1 MNLQSS
7 SADRAAVDQS
17 PSVDQDALLTA
28 LQDDDCRAI
37 VQAVEDDPLSASE
50 IADACDLPLSTTYRK
65 VDMLTD
71 AALLDERLRVAT
83 SGSHER
89 EYVAGH
95 VDLTISIGAG
105 ASVDVKAEEP
115 DAAERLRARS
125 IAR

>member
-1 MNLQSS
+1 
-7 SADRAAVDQS
+7 
-17 PSVDQDALLTA
+17 
-28 LQDDDCRAI
+28 
-37 VQAVEDDPLSASE
+37 
-50 IADACDLPLSTTYRK
+50 
-65 VDMLTD
+65 
-71 AALLDERLRVAT
+71 LLDERLRVAT